1 MLKNLKIDTKIKI
14 GFTFLP
20 ILILLLISSTMLQI
34 NKSKDIAQQVFDLRV
49 PTSMSSI
56 EMINGINHS
65 LAALRGWIIL
75 GNEKFKKERDIAWND
90 EIEISLSNM
99 NKYSASW
106 TNPEN
111 IKRLEKIRTYI
122 QSFKI
127 YQKEIEDIAH
137 NINNQPA
144 IKILQEDAL
153 PQVDILASTITG
165 MIDIELKLKSTKK
178 RKEILGIMADIRG
191 TIGLSLSNI
200 KAYLLSG
207 EDKYKDKF
215 NKLWDKNTKRFNN
228 LKSNIEFLTSKQ
240 KKLFKNFKN
249 ARKIFDSL
257 PPKMFE
263 IRSGDSWNL
272 SNTWLSTK
280 AAPIAFKIKAEL
292 NIMIKNQKKLM
303 NIDIRKSYDEINFIV
318 YLLWGLLAFALI
330 SSIIFSRLI
339 AKSISSQIRNFEEG
353 LDNFFSFLNKKTT
366 DAKMIEI
373 NGNDEISVMME
384 MVNDNIGQSL
394 LNINIDNNLIKEAKD
409 VMQMAEKGCY
419 NKSIKSNGS
428 NNLIKEF
435 KDNINTMIR
444 NTNDNFIKVN
454 NILSEYSNNDYRN
467 KLILTNIEK
476 NGIFNIMVE
485 DINLLRETITTI
497 LVENKQR
504 GLILDKY
511 SNILVEKVDILDYSS
526 NQQAA
531 ALEQTA
537 AASEEIASIIK
548 QSTEKIDLMLKLGDK
563 TKESASKGK
572 NLASQTAKAMEDI
585 DTSTSAIAEAITV
598 IDQIAF
604 QTNIL
609 SLNAAVEAATAG
621 EAGKGFAVVA
631 GEVRNLAGRS
641 AEAANEIKALVID
654 ATEKANEGKVISSQ
668 MINGYNELDSNIVKT
683 AELILEVSASANEQF
698 IGMSQINEALSQL
711 DQTTQETVR
720 VAHDTNKMAHDIDNI
735 SKDILFAVNQ
745 KKFDK
750 KDNIDISNKIDQSLF
765 EKKSCS
771 LMNAPTSNKSL
782 VDEKDE
788 WDSF

>member
-476 NGIFNIMVE
+476 KWY
-485 DINLLRETITTI
+485 L
-497 LVENKQR
+497 
-504 GLILDKY
+504 
-511 SNILVEKVDILDYSS
+511 
-526 NQQAA
+526 
-531 ALEQTA
+531 
-537 AASEEIASIIK
+537 
-548 QSTEKIDLMLKLGDK
+548 
-563 TKESASKGK
+563 
-572 NLASQTAKAMEDI
+572 
-585 DTSTSAIAEAITV
+585 
-598 IDQIAF
+598 
-604 QTNIL
+604 
-609 SLNAAVEAATAG
+609 
-621 EAGKGFAVVA
+621 
-631 GEVRNLAGRS
+631 
-641 AEAANEIKALVID
+641 
-654 ATEKANEGKVISSQ
+654 
-668 MINGYNELDSNIVKT
+668 
-683 AELILEVSASANEQF
+683 
-698 IGMSQINEALSQL
+698 
-711 DQTTQETVR
+711 
-720 VAHDTNKMAHDIDNI
+720 
-735 SKDILFAVNQ
+735 
-745 KKFDK
+745 
-750 KDNIDISNKIDQSLF
+750 
-765 EKKSCS
+765 
-771 LMNAPTSNKSL
+771 
-782 VDEKDE
+782 
-788 WDSF
+788 